1 MEISPTFSIG
11 WKIDRDVETGVFE
24 KNCAVLSSITSTN
37 VTEVPCW
44 MTLTFVELMELNGF
58 VYKLVWSVG
67 MRCCM
72 VLYIVCG
79 FTTLFSEGLCM
90 WMSIDGHVLVVWRF
104 VFVMFGQIGI

>member
-1 MEISPTFSIG
+1 LTEMWRPVFLKKIVRCFLATF
-11 WKIDRDVETGVFE
+11 DVCGV
-24 KNCAVLSSITSTN
+24 CSG

-44 MTLTFVELMELNGF
+44 MTLTFVEGMELNGF
-58 VYKLVWSVG
+58 VYTLVWSVG